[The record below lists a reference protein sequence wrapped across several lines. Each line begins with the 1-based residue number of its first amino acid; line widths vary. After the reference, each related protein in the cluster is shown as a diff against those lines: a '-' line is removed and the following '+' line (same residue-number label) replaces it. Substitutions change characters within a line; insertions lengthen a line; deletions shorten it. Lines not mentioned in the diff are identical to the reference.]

1 MPCEAGGTD
10 DGKFY
15 PGEAAQIMASV
26 SDKLEALWKGR
37 LKPGCGF
44 LAESTRRYG
53 TVVRSDWRG
62 CQSRR
67 STPDAPE
74 PRHEIVIIGGGCRFT
89 PAKSGYFTLTPT
101 MRGKCMITIVAAS
114 PDDFPL
120 SAIERRACRY
130 PRTGLAESQYLSL
143 LLMPSA
149 IVAELII
156 RRRI

>member
-1 MPCEAGGTD
+1 MEYRFTATGKWLDGSVPCEAGGTD

-44 LAESTRRYG
+44 WL
-53 TVVRSDWRG
+53 
-62 CQSRR
+62 SRR
-67 STPDAPE
+67 VGTAPWFALIGVVANHADPAPDAPE

-114 PDDFPL
+114 PDDF
-120 SAIERRACRY
+120 R
-130 PRTGLAESQYLSL
+130 
-143 LLMPSA
+143 
-149 IVAELII
+149 
-156 RRRI
+156 